1 VSSLGVLPVL
11 PPLSSLEGAS
21 AAFREATIAAC
32 MAGVTPMAI
41 DEDPA
46 LVPESS
52 LGVLT
57 TWRPTNVCAPGRPS
71 SRSIEMAVTAIA
83 SMTSD
88 TRTAAGQIDRPTD
101 VPWSVPTLVLMA
113 LLLRLAFPVRIHG
126 P

>member
-1 VSSLGVLPVL
+1 
-11 PPLSSLEGAS
+11 
-21 AAFREATIAAC
+21 
-32 MAGVTPMAI
+32 
-41 DEDPA
+41 
-46 LVPESS
+46 
-52 LGVLT
+52 
-57 TWRPTNVCAPGRPS
+57 
-71 SRSIEMAVTAIA
+71 MAVTAIV